1 MGIDENLER
10 CYDFYIHD
18 SVMHCAMPHH
28 CDGTIEEVLRV
39 SKI

>member
-10 CYDFYIHD
+10 CYEIYIHD

-28 CDGTIEEVLRV
+28 DGTIEEVLRV